1 MDKELF
7 EKAIDDSGLSI
18 NQICEQAGMSRSAFF
33 RKRTGES
40 EFTWSEIEK
49 LVDILGLK
57 SPVPVF
63 FKEKSVVKET

>member
-18 NQICEQAGMSRSAFF
+18 NQICERAGMSRSAFF

-63 FKEKSVVKET
+63 FKEKVS

>member
-7 EKAIDDSGLSI
+7 EKAVSDSGLSI
-18 NQICEQAGMSRSAFF
+18 NQIYKRLGMSRSAFF
-33 RKRTGES
+33 RKRKGVS

-49 LVDILGLK
+49 LVAILGLK

-63 FKEKSVVKET
+63 FKEEVS

>member
-7 EKAIDDSGLSI
+7 DKAIDNSGLSI
-18 NQICEQAGMSRSAFF
+18 NQICEQLGMSRSAFF
-33 RKRTGES
+33 RKRKGET

-63 FKEKSVVKET
+63 FKEKVS

>member
-7 EKAIDDSGLSI
+7 DKAVDASGLSI
-18 NQICEQAGMSRSAFF
+18 NEICEQLGVSRSAFF
-33 RKRTGES
+33 RKRKGES

-49 LVDILGLK
+49 LINILGLK

-63 FKEKSVVKET
+63 FKEKVS

>member
-7 EKAIDDSGLSI
+7 DKAVDDSGLSI
-18 NQICEQAGMSRSAFF
+18 NQICEQLGMSRSAFF
-33 RKRTGES
+33 RKRKGET

-49 LVDILGLK
+49 LIDILGLK

-63 FKEKSVVKET
+63 FKEKVS

>member
-1 MDKELF
+1 MDKELLDR
-7 EKAIDDSGLSI
+7 AIDESGLNI
-18 NQICEQAGMSRSAFF
+18 TQICEKLGISRSAFF

-49 LVDILGLK
+49 LVNILGLR

-63 FKEKSVVKET
+63 FKEKVS

>member
-7 EKAIDDSGLSI
+7 DKAVDESGLSI
-18 NQICEQAGMSRSAFF
+18 TQICKKLGMSRSAFF

-63 FKEKSVVKET
+63 FKEKVS

>member
-1 MDKELF
+1 MDIVLF

-18 NQICEQAGMSRSAFF
+18 NQIYTELGMSRSAFF
-33 RKRTGES
+33 RKRKGET

-49 LVDILGLK
+49 LVKILGLK

-63 FKEKSVVKET
+63 FKEEVS

>member
-7 EKAIDDSGLSI
+7 DKAIDNSGLSI
-18 NQICEQAGMSRSAFF
+18 NQICEQLGMSRSAFF
-33 RKRTGES
+33 RKRKGET

-49 LVDILGLK
+49 LIDILGLK

-63 FKEKSVVKET
+63 FKEKVS